1 MKLLKTLFDF
11 YLNASMHVGFA
22 VISLMLTTIFLLDIS
37 PNISLIGFAF
47 FGTIVCYNFV
57 KYGVEAEKYLIVSNT
72 YHKSIQIFSFICFAP
87 ALYFLIQLDQ
97 QVWMVLLILSL
108 VSALYAIP
116 LLPNTKNLRSL
127 GGFKIYIVS
136 LVWVGFTVFLPILVQ
151 NEEITWDIWI
161 LFCQRFVLVLVLLLP
176 FEIRDLKW
184 DSKALKTLPQVL
196 GIERTKKLGAFLTIL
211 WFLFTFLKDELNQ
224 TEIWS
229 RFVVSLILLGVFF
242 YGKNMQKNYLVSFW
256 VEGIP
261 ILWCGILWLLVGLG

>member
-11 YLNASMHVGFA
+11 YLNASVHVAFA
-22 VISLMLTTIFLLDIS
+22 VVSLILSTIVLLGIS
-37 PNISLIGFAF
+37 PNSSLLGFTF

-72 YHKSIQIFSFICFAP
+72 YHRSIQVFSFVCFVP
-87 ALYFLIQLDQ
+87 SLYFLFQLDQ
-97 QVWMVLLILSL
+97 EIWMVLLILSL
-108 VSALYAIP
+108 ISALYAIP
-116 LLPNTKNLRSL
+116 FLPNAKNLRSL
-127 GGFKIYIVS
+127 GGFKIYIVA
-136 LVWVGFTVFLPILVQ
+136 LVWVGFTVFLPILDQ
-151 NEEITWDIWI
+151 QAALTWDIWV

-196 GIERTKKLGAFLTIL
+196 GIEKTKRLGIFLTIL
-211 WFLFTFLKDELNQ
+211 WFLFTFLKDELDQ

-229 RFVVSLILLGVFF
+229 RFVVSLILLVVFF
-242 YGKNMQKNYLVSFW
+242 YGKNMQKNYLISFW

-261 ILWCGILWLLVGLG
+261 IIWCGILWLLLGFG